1 MDQPV
6 LTLGKCLTNIDSVG
20 ISVSYVRVLY
30 AVAAAAGDD
39 DGCSEY
45 IFVCHITLLSK
56 LRTEF

>member
-1 MDQPV
+1 M

-39 DGCSEY
+39 DG
-45 IFVCHITLLSK
+45 
-56 LRTEF
+56 